1 MKLESNGNVHTH
13 THTYICTSAPTFP
26 LLIAAWIPVGVSGFF
41 AFIALIPGAPPVF
54 ALIRFMAANFFIDLA
69 ISAELEVERGGWRM
83 QGEHDYLSDRA
94 NGNKVAA

>member
-1 MKLESNGNVHTH
+1 MKLESNGNVH

-26 LLIAAWIPVGVSGFF
+26 LLIAAWILVGVSGFF
-41 AFIALIPGAPPVF
+41 AFIALIPGAPPVV

-69 ISAELEVERGGWRM
+69 IFAKLEVERAGWRM